1 MQNERGCG
9 CLIML
14 GAVVM
19 FVAAGQANDES
30 TPFGLMLAVAVL
42 AAGFFVFLFSY
53 RRREAL

>member
-19 FVAAGQANDES
+19 VFAAAQANNES
-30 TPFGLMLAVAVL
+30 TPAGLFIALVVL
-42 AAGFFVFLFSY
+42 AGGVFVFLFSY
-53 RRREAL
+53 RR